1 MNMRILKVFKYMVI
15 FLFLLSF
22 NTCKKKEEYKN
33 DSKAHE
39 KFDNSTFLIKESY
52 NAKMVK
58 GQILYLPIYSNV
70 PSFEDNKDYSM
81 SGFVAIHNTD
91 FKNNLKISK
100 VLFFDN
106 DGLLVSNYLKK
117 DTTLLPLA
125 AINFFV
131 PYADKSGTGANF
143 IIEWVSD
150 TLITEPLVESVML
163 SLIHGQG
170 VSFTSTGK
178 ILREIK

>member
-1 MNMRILKVFKYMVI
+1 MRTSKVLNYMVI
-15 FLFLLSF
+15 CLILLSF
-22 NTCKKKEEYKN
+22 NNCNKKEEYQK
-33 DSKAHE
+33 DLKSHK
-39 KFDNSTFLIKESY
+39 KFDNSTFLIKENY

-58 GQILYLPIYSNV
+58 GQVLYLPIYSNV
-70 PSFEDNKDYSM
+70 PYFEDNKEYSM

-91 FKNNLKISK
+91 FNSNLKITK

-106 DGLLVSNYLKK
+106 DGLLVSNYLEK

-125 AINFFV
+125 AIDFFV

-143 IIEWVSD
+143 IIEWVAD